1 MNFKKTFWM
10 NIVGSI
16 AWVLLCLLSFATD
29 IDYVEHSLTHKVMS
43 FVTQLLFLTTFV
55 ITAFHLYK
63 TNALLIRK
71 LALFGNY
78 FSVIVTVLYLLAVV
92 YYQPSM
98 LISLNFLIVFS
109 VYCIFILPFL
119 INLKAVKAS

>member
-10 NIVGSI
+10 NVIGSI

-29 IDYVEHSLTHKVMS
+29 VDYVEHSLTHKAIS

-63 TNALLIRK
+63 PNAFLIRK

-78 FSVIVTVLYLLAVV
+78 LCVIVTILYLLAIV
-92 YYQPSM
+92 YYQLSM
-98 LISLNFLIVFS
+98 LISIDFLFVVFL
-109 VYCIFILPFL
+109 YCLFILPFI
-119 INLKAVKAS
+119 INIKAIKAS

>member
-1 MNFKKTFWM
+1 MEFKKTFWM
-10 NIVGSI
+10 NFVGSI

-29 IDYVEHSLTHKVMS
+29 IDYVEHTLTHKVIS
-43 FVTQLLFLTTFV
+43 FVTQLLFLSTFV

-63 TNALLIRK
+63 SNTFLMRK

-78 FSVIVTVLYLLAVV
+78 FSVIATVLYLLAVV

-109 VYCIFILPFL
+109 VYCIFILPFV